1 MTLDAALASD
11 VQSSEPGEY
20 VVLFDLDCTDIGG
33 ITYYFT
39 PNTIT
44 DATSE
49 VSTSVFFNGVE
60 YQPLDVKLE
69 GFEVTSEGTQP
80 RPKISVANVNL
91 TFASLVTSLND
102 LVGAKLTRRR
112 TFKKYLD
119 GEPEADPT
127 AQFPVDIY
135 IVDRKVGHNKY
146 MIQWEL
152 TSFLDLTG
160 QYIPRRQILRDTCT
174 HRYRIYS
181 GGSFVYTGVTC
192 PYTGTD
198 YFDEDGEIVVDPED
212 DKCGRRISDCQLRY
226 PLDTDELPTRA
237 FPGVAR
243 AGRPWRR

>member
-1 MTLDAALASD
+1 MSLDAALASD
-11 VQSSEPGEY
+11 VQSPEPGEY

-44 DATSE
+44 DSTSE
-49 VSTSVFFNGVE
+49 ESNTVWFNGVE

-91 TFASLVTSLND
+91 TFAALLNTLND

-119 GEPEADPT
+119 GEPGADPT
-127 AQFPVDIY
+127 AQFPVDLY
-135 IVDRKVGHNKY
+135 IVDRKVSHNKY
-146 MIQWEL
+146 VIQWEL

-160 QYIPRRQILRDTCT
+160 QFIPRRQVLRDTCT
-174 HRYRIYS
+174 HQYRIYS
-181 GGSFVYTGVTC
+181 GGAFVYTNVTC
-192 PYTGTD
+192 PYTGAN
-198 YFDEDGEIVVDPED
+198 YFNEDGGVEAAPAD

-226 PLDTDELPTRA
+226 PLDSDELPTRA
-237 FPGVAR
+237 FVGVAR
-243 AGRPWRR
+243 SGRPWRR